1 VPAEVA
7 ETQAHM
13 QPVVILERLNLA
25 RYVTAPE
32 NLRGFYL
39 KLALIFK
46 ILQHKVYILHFV

>member
-1 VPAEVA
+1 MPAEVA